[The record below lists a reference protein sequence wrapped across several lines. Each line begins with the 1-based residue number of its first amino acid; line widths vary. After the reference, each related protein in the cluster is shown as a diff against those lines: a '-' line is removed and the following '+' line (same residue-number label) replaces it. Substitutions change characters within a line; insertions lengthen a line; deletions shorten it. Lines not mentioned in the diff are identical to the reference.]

1 MTFSEINK
9 RYNDLSYTKH
19 CIEQAMKKFEG
30 TNRIDN
36 YLGYESL
43 KIAHECV
50 VVEMNSF
57 LNRDWK

>member
-1 MTFSEINK
+1 MTLYEINQRCDDL
-9 RYNDLSYTKH
+9 RYTRY

-30 TNRIDN
+30 TNKVEN

-50 VVEMNSF
+50 VTEMDRF
-57 LNRDWK
+57 INRNWT